1 MGGTEDVQ
9 LVQSNEILDLF
20 GNIQTA
26 NTERKYQESICH
38 HSIIHL
44 MDFPGH
50 FADLHH
56 RTGKPGHPSPV
67 RGHLGHQHCRS
78 QPGFHRSAHHSR

>member
-26 NTERKYQESICH
+26 NSDM
-38 HSIIHL
+38 II
-44 MDFPGH
+44 
-50 FADLHH
+50 
-56 RTGKPGHPSPV
+56 KK
-67 RGHLGHQHCRS
+67 
-78 QPGFHRSAHHSR
+78 

>member
-26 NTERKYQESICH
+26 NSDM
-38 HSIIHL
+38 IIKKVAAL
-44 MDFPGH
+44 DFP
-50 FADLHH
+50 
-56 RTGKPGHPSPV
+56 TN
-67 RGHLGHQHCRS
+67 
-78 QPGFHRSAHHSR
+78 